1 MVYCGGGRAWRLA
14 QVQENDKPVLIYSTF
29 PSQETAEAAGRAL
42 VERRLAACVNILP
55 GMTSIYRWEG
65 AIAREAEVV
74 MMIKTR
80 QSLSAEVMAVVKQL
94 HPYSNPA
101 LVVLPVLDGAP
112 DYIRW
117 LLDETVRASADG
129 VE

>member
-1 MVYCGGGRAWRLA
+1 M
-14 QVQENDKPVLIYSTF
+14 QENDKPVLIYSTF